1 VAEVLMRLVLGAEK
15 ALALG
20 VEETAVGAAVEGAAV
35 EGAGAVVGVD
45 AGAGVLPLPPP
56 LTVTG
61 LMRRSRRS
69 ARVHSTPPM
78 KTLPPGGN
86 R

>member
-1 VAEVLMRLVLGAEK
+1 MRPMLGAET

-20 VEETAVGAAVEGAAV
+20 VGETAVGAAV

-69 ARVHSTPPM
+69 ARVHLEGYIRP
-78 KTLPPGGN
+78 
-86 R
+86 RR

>member
-1 VAEVLMRLVLGAEK
+1 MGA
-15 ALALG
+15 
-20 VEETAVGAAVEGAAV
+20 AVGAAVEGAD
-35 EGAGAVVGVD
+35 VGVD
-45 AGAGVLPLPPP
+45 AGVGVLPLPPP

-61 LMRRSRRS
+61 LTRRSRRS

>member
-1 VAEVLMRLVLGAEK
+1 VGA
-15 ALALG
+15 A
-20 VEETAVGAAVEGAAV
+20 VVGAAVEGAD
-35 EGAGAVVGVD
+35 VGVD
-45 AGAGVLPLPPP
+45 MGVGVLPLPPP

-61 LMRRSRRS
+61 LTRRRSRRS